1 MPHGDDLDARFN
13 ELVAQIDEEQQ
24 RRMRAAA
31 VKGAKEQRRT
41 DRLAGRANLSG
52 GSAGYEPGP
61 RRRIGRAWIAMAVI
75 TSLIMAAG
83 VIVTFRPDLL
93 TSGVVVDEPPMS
105 FAEPTVGPAE
115 DPADGADEEPTEG
128 PGEGLTSPFAGSPA
142 ETYAE
147 GAAGFVMP
155 KAKALAGL
163 SKKDVAKGLK
173 RTRELLTA
181 AFLNRKTVLGG
192 KPSEFT
198 KLLDAEQR
206 DWFFEYTKKHKK
218 KAAAFVIQFAKGT
231 AEFSTDVIKV
241 HGRVKLGTFKDRG
254 RRGVEL
260 KLNHIVVYAVHRPG
274 RPDTTIRVV
283 AHPTGRV
290 WLYRE
295 EGRLVVWPLSWGAS
309 SAPASCD
316 TRDGFIHPVFEDS
329 PRGTVAPTG
338 PPIDPYELERDRH
351 KGCAASKGT

>member
-1 MPHGDDLDARFN
+1 
-13 ELVAQIDEEQQ
+13 
-24 RRMRAAA
+24 
-31 VKGAKEQRRT
+31 
-41 DRLAGRANLSG
+41 
-52 GSAGYEPGP
+52 
-61 RRRIGRAWIAMAVI
+61 MAVI
-75 TSLIMAAG
+75 TSLITAAG

-93 TSGVVVDEPPMS
+93 TAGVIVDGPPVS
-105 FAEPTVGPAE
+105 AAEPAAEPAGSVVEPVE
-115 DPADGADEEPTEG
+115 DPADEAAEEPTEG
-128 PGEGLTSPFAGSPA
+128 AGEEPASPFAGSPA
-142 ETYAE
+142 EKYAE

-173 RTRELLTA
+173 RTRELLAA
-181 AFLNRKTVLGG
+181 AFLDRKTLLGG
-192 KPSEFT
+192 RPKAFI
-198 KLLDAEQR
+198 KLLDPDLR
-206 DWFFEYTKKHKK
+206 DWFLKDLEMRKK
-218 KAAAFVIQFAKGT
+218 KKEDPSYIIQFAKGT

-241 HGRVKLGTFKDRG
+241 HGRVKLGTFRDRG

-260 KLNHIVVYAVHRPG
+260 KLNHLVVYAVHRPG

-309 SAPASCD
+309 STPARCD

-329 PRGTVAPTG
+329 PRDTVTPTG
-338 PPIDPYELERDRH
+338 APIDPYELERDRH

>member
-41 DRLAGRANLSG
+41 DRLARRESRSARLSEDSG
-52 GSAGYEPGP
+52 GYGSEP

-75 TSLIMAAG
+75 TSLITAAG

-93 TSGVVVDEPPMS
+93 TSGVVVDEPPTPI
-105 FAEPTVGPAE
+105 AEPIAEPAVEPAE
-115 DPADGADEEPTEG
+115 DPADQTAEEP
-128 PGEGLTSPFAGSPA
+128 TSPFAGSPA
-142 ETYAE
+142 EKYAE

-155 KAKALAGL
+155 EAKALGGL

-173 RTRELLTA
+173 LTRELMAA
-181 AFLNRKTVLGG
+181 AFLDEKALLGG
-192 KPSEFT
+192 KPSAFT
-198 KLLDAEQR
+198 KLLSPDQR
-206 DWFFEYTKKHKK
+206 DWFLRDMKKHKGS
-218 KAAAFVIQFAKGT
+218 AAFVIQFAKGT

-241 HGRVKLGTFKDRG
+241 RGRVKLGTFKDRW

-283 AHPTGRV
+283 AHPKGRV
-290 WLYRE
+290 LLYRE
-295 EGRLVVWPLSWGAS
+295 EGRLVAWPLRWGAS
-309 SAPASCD
+309 STPASCD
-316 TRDGFIHPVFEDS
+316 TRDGFIHPEYEDS

-338 PPIDPYELERDRH
+338 PPTDPYELERDEP